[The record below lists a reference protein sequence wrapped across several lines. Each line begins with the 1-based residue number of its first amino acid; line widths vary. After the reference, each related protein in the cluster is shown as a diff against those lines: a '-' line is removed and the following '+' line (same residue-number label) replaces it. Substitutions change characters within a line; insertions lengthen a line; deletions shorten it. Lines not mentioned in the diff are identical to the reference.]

1 MTNKATMED
10 TVVGDSTA
18 TLILQ
23 VSQGEELA
31 GRHYCPV
38 TALEGGGRREGEN
51 FLPTRSAQ

>member
-1 MTNKATMED
+1 MRAQATMED

-31 GRHYCPV
+31 GRHHRTV
-38 TALEGGGRREGEN
+38 TALERQ
-51 FLPTRSAQ
+51 S